1 MFRGK
6 PRWMIAVLI
15 LEIFIFMAG
24 PVLAAETGEQI
35 FVRICKV
42 CHTIG
47 QGKLVG
53 PDLAGVSQRY
63 DPEWIIPFVQSSQT
77 VINSGDPVAVAR
89 FEEFNKLIMP
99 DNPISRAEVLSIIAY
114 IEATAGD
121 PASGDEVR
129 PTPLDTATDT
139 DLALGGSLFQG
150 TTRLAGGGPACNTC
164 HHVHQEGIMGGG
176 TLAKDLT
183 KVVTRMGA
191 PGVSAILGS
200 PPFPVMQ
207 QAYTNHDLTENE
219 IFVLTAF
226 LQKLDQDQEKETNST
241 YGAQIFSMGA
251 FGAGLL
257 MALYAMIWMNR
268 KKKHVYGAI
277 HDRQIKST

>member
-1 MFRGK
+1 MIRAKTRG
-6 PRWMIAVLI
+6 MIAVLI
-15 LEIFIFMAG
+15 LEIFLLMTG
-24 PVLAAETGEQI
+24 SVQAAETGEQI
-35 FVRICKV
+35 FTRICKA

-77 VINSGDPVAVAR
+77 VIKSGDPAAVAR

-99 DNPISRAEVLSIIAY
+99 DNPISRSEVLSIIAY

-121 PASGDEVR
+121 PASGDEIR
-129 PTPLDTATDT
+129 PTPLDTATDD
-139 DLALGGSLFQG
+139 DLALGGALFQG
-150 TTRLAGGGPACNTC
+150 TTRLAGGGPACSTC

-183 KVVTRMGA
+183 KVVSRMGA
-191 PGVSAILGS
+191 PGVQAILGS

-207 QAYTNHDLTENE
+207 QAYTNHDLTEDE
-219 IFVLTAF
+219 IFALTAF
-226 LQKLDQDQEKETNST
+226 LQKLDLDQEKETSST
-241 YGAQIFSMGA
+241 YGAQVFSMGV
-251 FGAGLL
+251 FGAMLL
-257 MALYAMIWMNR
+257 MVLYGMIWMSR
-268 KKKHVYGAI
+268 KKKRVYGAI
-277 HDRQIKST
+277 HDRQMKSI

>member
-6 PRWMIAVLI
+6 TRWMIAILI
-15 LEIFIFMAG
+15 LEIFILMTG
-24 PVLAAETGEQI
+24 PVLAQETGEEI
-35 FVRICKV
+35 FTRICKA

-53 PDLAGVSQRY
+53 PDLAGVTKRY

-77 VINSGDPVAVAR
+77 VIKSGDPAAVER

-99 DNPISRAEVLSIIAY
+99 DNPVSRREVLAIIAY
-114 IEATAGD
+114 IETTAGD
-121 PASGDEVR
+121 PVSGDEIR

-150 TTRLAGGGPACNTC
+150 STRLAAGGPACNTC
-164 HHVHQEGIMGGG
+164 HHVHVKGVMGGG
-176 TLAKDLT
+176 ILARDLT

-191 PGVSAILGS
+191 PGVQAILGS

-219 IFVLTAF
+219 IFALTAF
-226 LQKLDQDQEKETNST
+226 LQKVDLDQEKETYST
-241 YGAQIFSMGA
+241 FGAQIFSMGIG
-251 FGAGLL
+251 GAMLL
-257 MALYAMIWMNR
+257 MVLYAMIWMNR
-268 KKKHVYGAI
+268 KKKRVYGSI

>member
-6 PRWMIAVLI
+6 TRWMIAALI
-15 LEIFIFMAG
+15 LAFLTLTTGSVHAQ
-24 PVLAAETGEQI
+24 ETGEEI
-35 FVRICKV
+35 FNRICKV

-53 PDLAGVSQRY
+53 PDLAGVTKRY

-77 VINSGDPVAVAR
+77 VIKSGDPVAVAR

-99 DNPISRAEVLSIIAY
+99 DNPVSRSDVLAIIQF
-114 IEATAGD
+114 IETTAGD
-121 PASGDEVR
+121 PLSGDEVR

-164 HHVHQEGIMGGG
+164 HHVHQKDVMGGG

-183 KVVTRMGA
+183 KVVSRMGA
-191 PGVSAILGS
+191 PGVQAILGS

-207 QAYTNHDLTENE
+207 QAYTNHGLTEDE

-226 LQKLDQDQEKETNST
+226 LQKLDQDQAEETSST
-241 YGAQIFSMGA
+241 FGAQIFSIGIAGA
-251 FGAGLL
+251 MVL
-257 MALYAMIWMNR
+257 MVLYAMIWMNR
-268 KKKHVYGAI
+268 KKKRVYGPI
-277 HDRQIKST
+277 HDRQMESI